1 MMTHD
6 RDSASGYFYHG
17 TAYLHMMR
25 RHCKYGCPM
34 CRPAFQGMKRER
46 AMRTGKKDVKARYL
60 ILVFGAFAV
69 FFTGYPH
76 IWSIYQPY
84 AMELTGW
91 SQGQASMCFYLYFVT
106 FVLGNI
112 TGGRIQDR
120 YSPRMAVVIGGGI
133 FTASVL
139 LCSLA
144 LVPSPVMMYVFYGI
158 FQGFGQGMIYTT
170 IISTAQKWFPG
181 KTGFASGV
189 IVTANGLFGFFMAPF
204 SRALLAGPGIK
215 AAFLIIGGMIGVSW
229 VLAGIFI
236 KNPEKAAEPEG
247 TVPTAAGREMCAG
260 RKKVGA
266 PKQRASKQYMPKQ
279 RVIKQYTSVEM
290 IKTRRFYFLLSTML
304 FGLIPYLLLSPLSQ
318 TIQTDRGISASAA
331 VGAVM
336 AGSVCNAVTRLIL
349 PTAADRVG
357 RIICLKAV
365 LAVAASSMVLL
376 VVAPASL
383 TPVWVVLV
391 YACYGGIM
399 GSFPSLTSNIFGL
412 DHSGENYGYVML
424 GIAAATLGAPAITN
438 AVLGNGYDIN
448 VVFAAG
454 AACAVVSFLF
464 LLMLEREM
472 KRDMEPETNPVI
484 RLVN

>member
-1 MMTHD
+1 MKTG
-6 RDSASGYFYHG
+6 RTDS
-17 TAYLHMMR
+17 
-25 RHCKYGCPM
+25 K
-34 CRPAFQGMKRER
+34 
-46 AMRTGKKDVKARYL
+46 TGYL

-120 YSPRMAVVIGGGI
+120 YSPRLAVVIGGGI

-144 LVPSPVMMYVFYGI
+144 LRPSPVMMYLFYGI

-181 KTGFASGV
+181 RTGFASGV

-204 SRALLAGPGIK
+204 SRALLAGPGIR
-215 AAFLIIGGMIGVSW
+215 AAFLVIGGMIGVSW

-236 KNPEKAAEPEG
+236 KNPGQADGMDEMEWNADKVTLRTGGADEG
-247 TVPTAAGREMCAG
+247 KLSIGNADERNPHGKDADRARAREM
-260 RKKVGA
+260 
-266 PKQRASKQYMPKQ
+266 
-279 RVIKQYTSVEM
+279 KQYTAVEM
-290 IKTRRFYFLLSTML
+290 VRTRKFYFLLATML
-304 FGLIPYLLLSPLSQ
+304 FGLMPYLILSPLSQ
-318 TIQTDRGISASAA
+318 TVQMDRGIPASVA
-331 VGAVM
+331 VAAVM
-336 AGSVCNAVTRLIL
+336 AGSVFNAGTRLAL

-357 RIICLKAV
+357 RFICLKAV
-365 LAVAASSMVLL
+365 LAAAAAAMIALAA
-376 VVAPASL
+376 APAVL
-383 TPVWVVLV
+383 TTACVVLV

-399 GSFPSLTSNIFGL
+399 GSFPSLTSHIFGMA
-412 DHSGENYGYVML
+412 HSGENYGYVML
-424 GIAAATLGAPAITN
+424 GIAAATLGAPAITGM
-438 AVLGNGYDIN
+438 VLGNGYDIN
-448 VVFAAG
+448 AVFIIG
-454 AACAVVSFLF
+454 AACAAVSFLF
-464 LLMLEREM
+464 LRLLEREM
-472 KRDMEPETNPVI
+472 KREGQGAERPAAGREGGGKKLDAE
-484 RLVN
+484 